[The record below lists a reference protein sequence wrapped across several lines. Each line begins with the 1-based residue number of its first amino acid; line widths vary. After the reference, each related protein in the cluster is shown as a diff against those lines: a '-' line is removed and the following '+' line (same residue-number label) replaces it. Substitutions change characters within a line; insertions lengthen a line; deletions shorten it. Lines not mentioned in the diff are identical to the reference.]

1 MFKIIKLNACYS
13 YTIHYVSFSIFES
26 IIKQKQIK
34 TNLIMG
40 VVLTQGKKFKEGNSA
55 CLVPLQSVR
64 GFNTY

>member
-1 MFKIIKLNACYS
+1 
-13 YTIHYVSFSIFES
+13 
-26 IIKQKQIK
+26 
-34 TNLIMG
+34 MG